1 MIMITMI
8 IIIIIIM
15 IMIIIVILLNIVCP
29 LKQCCFTAFSMET
42 MFQAILRTSL
52 SFT

>member
-1 MIMITMI
+1 MIMITM